1 MLSAKTKEDFSIL
14 LLTLWLFRYSK
25 KQSAGIIVLKVKM
38 RSQRQRE
45 AYRGKSKES
54 LNQKV
59 ITKTTGDLGSPSPY
73 HTLNFN
79 CLGGERQ
86 VW

>member
-14 LLTLWLFRYSK
+14 LLAIWLLRYSK
-25 KQSAGIIVLKVKM
+25 KQSAGIIVLKVKR

-45 AYRGKSKES
+45 AYRGQSKES

-59 ITKTTGDLGSPSPY
+59 LTKTTGDLGSPHPY
-73 HTLNFN
+73 NTLNFN
-79 CLGGERQ
+79 CLGSERE